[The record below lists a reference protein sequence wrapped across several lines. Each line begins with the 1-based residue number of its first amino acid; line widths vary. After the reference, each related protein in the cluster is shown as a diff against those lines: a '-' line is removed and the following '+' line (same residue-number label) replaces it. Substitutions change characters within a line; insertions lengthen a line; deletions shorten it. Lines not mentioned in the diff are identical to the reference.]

1 MAKQGQH
8 HNDANDQ
15 NIARCL
21 NKPKQSTIITTGT
34 YKKPETYKLQAAMHQ
49 DPGKKAQAAK
59 PLWHPDTRELLT
71 HEADSAKRA
80 HDRTKRTG
88 SDSNADKA
96 TRRH

>member
-15 NIARCL
+15 NIARSF

-34 YKKPETYKLQAAMHQ
+34 YKKRLTYKKQAALHQ
-49 DPGKKAQAAK
+49 DPAKKPQAAK
-59 PLWHPDTRELLT
+59 PLWHPDTRKLLT
-71 HEADSAKRA
+71 HEADSARRA
-80 HDRTKRTG
+80 LDGTKRTG

-96 TRRH
+96 TRGY